1 MKYKVCQISSAHK
14 RYDARIFRKV
24 AVLLSEEGFDSF
36 FLICDNKPNE
46 EKEGVHIVS
55 NGFVA
60 KNHFQRI
67 NLSWKKLKQPALDIN
82 ADIYQIHDP
91 ELFSL
96 GFFLKKKGKIV
107 IFDCHEDYRYIA
119 EKAYIP
125 RLFRR
130 IILSIYL
137 KKEKKVCKYFDAV
150 ITVTPTV
157 RDRLKPFSKRMEM
170 ITNYPVLVSTKPHLF
185 IGEPSLCFGGNC
197 GWRHELLLDVLNE
210 MNPDIKY
217 NFVTNLNDPALNLYK
232 KHPAWDHVNLYGYMS
247 FEELRSIYEKSWIG
261 FAVFPYC
268 AVVNNNEGT
277 LGNTKI
283 FEFMMEGLPVICS
296 DHKIWKKIIE
306 EEQCGIAVN
315 PYNKEELKKAII
327 TLLSNKDLLE
337 KMSLN
342 ARRAAQ
348 EKYNWSTQKPILIN
362 LYKDLL
368 EK

>member
-1 MKYKVCQISSAHK
+1 
-14 RYDARIFRKV
+14 
-24 AVLLSEEGFDSF
+24 
-36 FLICDNKPNE
+36 
-46 EKEGVHIVS
+46 
-55 NGFVA
+55 
-60 KNHFQRI
+60 
-67 NLSWKKLKQPALDIN
+67 
-82 ADIYQIHDP
+82 
-91 ELFSL
+91 
-96 GFFLKKKGKIV
+96 
-107 IFDCHEDYRYIA
+107 
-119 EKAYIP
+119 
-125 RLFRR
+125 
-130 IILSIYL
+130 
-137 KKEKKVCKYFDAV
+137 
-150 ITVTPTV
+150 
-157 RDRLKPFSKRMEM
+157 M
-170 ITNYPVLVSTKPHLF
+170 ITNYPVLVSTKQHLF

-197 GWRHELLLDVLNE
+197 GWRHELLLDALNE
-210 MNPDIKY
+210 LSPDIKY

-232 KHPAWDHVNLYGYMS
+232 QHPAWNHVNLYGYMS

-296 DHKIWKKIIE
+296 DHKIWKEIIE

-348 EKYNWSTQKPILIN
+348 EIYNWSTQKPILIN
-362 LYKDLL
+362 LYKDLI